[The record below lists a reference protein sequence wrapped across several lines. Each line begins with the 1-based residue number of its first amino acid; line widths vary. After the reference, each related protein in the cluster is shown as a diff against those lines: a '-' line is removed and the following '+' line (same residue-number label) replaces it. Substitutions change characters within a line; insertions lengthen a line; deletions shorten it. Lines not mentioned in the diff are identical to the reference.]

1 MDICFGSKSSKN
13 SIHRN
18 SQRKARQEVHK
29 IAEKNP
35 AKRNRDIIDDAML
48 NVPEL
53 RAENGHLVAGAA
65 GVRGIKRRAERQS
78 AKYLKKQCIG
88 PVDINDIPVNLLTME
103 IDYPG
108 FGLKRVHIS

>member
-29 IAEKNP
+29 ITEKNP
-35 AKRNRDIIDDAML
+35 AKRNRDIIDDAMM

-65 GVRGIKRRAERQS
+65 ALRGIKRRAERQS
-78 AKYLKKQCIG
+78 AKYVKKHCVGTID
-88 PVDINDIPVNLLTME
+88 VNNIPTNLISME

-108 FGLKRVHIS
+108 FGF